1 MQSRNRGC
9 QSSTDGCTAPEPG
22 RGLPQQRTLRSCPA
36 SSHVPDP
43 RPKRQHTPPRGPPA
57 EPSVRRASAERPAC
71 RQQRHVTRRISL
83 RKKKKKKCMYV
94 IESPPTPPSPVRLR
108 CPLSRW
114 PGSAP
119 GLHALLLRPGRPS
132 PSPRC
137 HQPRTYRRGRA
148 VPRPPRRA
156 RGSGRWHPPGRPPPR
171 TPRWVPALARCGRH
185 RLNRT
190 L

>member
-83 RKKKKKKCMYV
+83 RKKKKKKVYV
-94 IESPPTPPSPVRLR
+94 CNRVPPHPPFS
-108 CPLSRW
+108 
-114 PGSAP
+114 
-119 GLHALLLRPGRPS
+119 S
-132 PSPRC
+132 PSPLPALPLAGQRS
-137 HQPRTYRRGRA
+137 
-148 VPRPPRRA
+148 RPA
-156 RGSGRWHPPGRPPPR
+156 RPPPAAG
-171 TPRWVPALARCGRH
+171 PPLALATLPPAPDLPAGPRRPSSPAARS
-185 RLNRT
+185 RLKAVASPGPAASPHPPLGPGARSVRPAPS
-190 L
+190 